1 MSASLS
7 IVCEQILILI
17 SADIDA
23 WILRGVIQ
31 MTSNKVQTMLYWQS
45 MSHLVW
51 DYPSITKFT
60 LHAQKH
66 MQR

>member
-7 IVCEQILILI
+7 IVSEQIPILV

-45 MSHLVW
+45 MSDLVW
-51 DYPSITKFT
+51 DYPSIT
-60 LHAQKH
+60 LHAQ
-66 MQR
+66 MQIQR